1 MKTAMIE
8 LRDKL
13 LEVYDKEKE
22 SSIDNEYL
30 KGYTDCLKNIATDID
45 AQMND
50 SEIDKNIEFA
60 DWLATNFVPTSSC
73 GKVIYWQQKNYQGK
87 EKFTTD
93 KVYNIYV
100 SEPTKIAQKNEF
112 VIPAV
117 SGRSEQ
123 LICDVCKLELTNEE
137 IIVGHCFNCGERD

>member
-13 LEVYDKEKE
+13 LDVYDKEKE
-22 SSIDNEYL
+22 SSMNHEYL

-50 SEIDKNIEFA
+50 IEIDKNIEFA
-60 DWLATNFVPTSSC
+60 CWLATNFVPTSSG
-73 GKVIYWQQKNYQGK
+73 GKVIYWQQKNYQEK

-100 SEPTKIAQKNEF
+100 SEPTKIAQTDLLH
-112 VIPAV
+112 IPV
-117 SGRSEQ
+117 
-123 LICDVCKLELTNEE
+123 ICDVCKLQLTNEE